1 MAQRVEIV
9 LTDDVDNGPADQ
21 TVNFAL
27 DGVEYEI
34 DLSDEN
40 AEKLRADLAVWVGHA
55 RRSGGRRKRGGGG
68 GASGSSRSSASR
80 AGATEVRAW
89 AAENGM
95 EVASRGRV
103 PTEVREAYERAHA

>member
-9 LTDDVDNGPADQ
+9 LEDDVDHGPASQ
-21 TVNFAL
+21 TVTFAL

-40 AEKLRADLAVWVGHA
+40 AEKLRADLALWVGHA
-55 RRSGGRRKRGGGG
+55 RRSGGRRKSGGSGRSGG
-68 GASGSSRSSASR
+68 RSESTKAN
-80 AGATEVRAW
+80 ATDVRAW
-89 AAENGM
+89 AAENDM
-95 EVASRGRV
+95 QVSSRGRV

>member
-21 TVNFAL
+21 TVTFAL

-34 DLSDEN
+34 DLSDSN
-40 AEKLRADLAVWVGHA
+40 AEKLRADLAPWVGHA
-55 RRSGGRRKRGGGG
+55 RRSGGRRKR
-68 GASGSSRSSASR
+68 ASAAPRNEGRAS
-80 AGATEVRAW
+80 ATEVRAW

-95 EVASRGRV
+95 EVSSRGRV
-103 PTEVREAYERAHA
+103 PTEVREAYERAHS

>member
-9 LTDDVDNGPADQ
+9 LEDDVDHGPATQ

-40 AEKLRADLAVWVGHA
+40 AEKLRADFAPWVGHA
-55 RRSGGRRKRGGGG
+55 RRSGGRRKSGGGSGRSG
-68 GASGSSRSSASR
+68 GRGDSTKAN
-80 AGATEVRAW
+80 ATDVRTW

-95 EVASRGRV
+95 QVSSRGRV

>member
-9 LTDDVDNGPADQ
+9 LEDDIDNGPADR
-21 TVNFAL
+21 TVTFAL

-40 AEKLRADLAVWVGHA
+40 AEKLHSDLALWISHA
-55 RRSGGRRKRGGGG
+55 RRVGGRRRRQTTRQA
-68 GASGSSRSSASR
+68 ASSKSDSSASP
-80 AGATEVRAW
+80 AEIRAW

-95 EVASRGRV
+95 EVSSRGRV
-103 PTEVREAYERAHA
+103 PDNVREAYERANS